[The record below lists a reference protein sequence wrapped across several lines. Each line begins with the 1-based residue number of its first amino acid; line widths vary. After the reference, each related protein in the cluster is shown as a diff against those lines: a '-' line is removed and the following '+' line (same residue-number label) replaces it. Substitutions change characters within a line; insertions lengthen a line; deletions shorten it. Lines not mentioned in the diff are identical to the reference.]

1 MDESQHNSFKK
12 VSKYIEYNPIYI
24 NFRETCTTNELLS
37 DMHTCGKIINK
48 NEERKYVG
56 ENIKSVLKVTK
67 MYFLS
72 WVVGTSMIILLF
84 SFKL

>member
-67 MYFLS
+67 NVFLKLGG
-72 WVVGTSMIILLF
+72 WYKYDHFIIF
-84 SFKL
+84 I